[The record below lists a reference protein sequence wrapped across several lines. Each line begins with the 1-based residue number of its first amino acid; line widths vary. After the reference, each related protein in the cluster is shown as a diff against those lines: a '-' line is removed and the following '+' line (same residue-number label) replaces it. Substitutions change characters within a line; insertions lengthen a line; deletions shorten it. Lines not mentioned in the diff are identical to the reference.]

1 MRKTTSQKIQ
11 LGVFMILGT
20 ALFVVA
26 IYFIGQR
33 KNLFTPNYTIKA
45 YFQNVNGLQSGNNV
59 RFSGV
64 NIGIVSEIVMANDST
79 IEVQMLIEKQMAE
92 YLKKNAIATIGS
104 DGLVG
109 NMIVNI
115 VPGDGPSTRVENN
128 DIIKTYSKIGA
139 DDILSTLSATNE
151 NAAILT
157 ADLLKITRAM
167 LEGKGT
173 LGLLLHDTIMARDLK
188 ESIKALKLASLTA
201 ASTIRELESVSTSFH
216 NPNSVAGTLLND
228 SLSGAKIKNMI
239 IHLETSSKSLEAST
253 NEINHMLEQLQ
264 NDQGAMHYLT
274 QDSTLVSDLKSTVK
288 HLNDGTA
295 KFDENMRALQ
305 SHFLFRRYFKK
316 QEKEAKKK

>member
-1 MRKTTSQKIQ
+1 MKKTTSQKIQ

-64 NIGIVSEIVMANDST
+64 NIGTVSDIIMANDST
-79 IEVQMLIEKQMAE
+79 IEVQMLIEKQIAE
-92 YLKKNAIATIGS
+92 HLKKNAIATIGS

-115 VPGDGPSTRVENN
+115 VPGDGPSTSVENN
-128 DIIKTYSKIGA
+128 DIIKSYSKIGA

-201 ASTIRELESVSTSFH
+201 ASTIRELENVSTSFH

-228 SLSGAKIKNMI
+228 SLSGIKIKNMI
-239 IHLETSSKSLEAST
+239 NHLESSSRSLEAST
-253 NEINHMLEQLQ
+253 NEINQMLEQLQ
-264 NDQGAMHYLT
+264 NDKGAMHYLT

-316 QEKEAKKK
+316 QEKEANKK

>member
-11 LGVFMILGT
+11 LGAFMVLGT
-20 ALFVVA
+20 ILFVVA

-33 KNLFTPNYTIKA
+33 KNLFTPNYTIRA

-64 NIGIVSEIVMANDST
+64 NIGTVSEIFMANDST
-79 IEVQMLIEKQMAE
+79 IEVQMLIEEQIAE
-92 YLKKNAIATIGS
+92 HLKKNAIATIGS

-115 VPGDGPSTRVENN
+115 VPGDGPSAPVENN

-157 ADLLKITRAM
+157 ADLLKITQAM

-188 ESIKALKLASLTA
+188 ESIKALKLASITA
-201 ASTIRELESVSTSFH
+201 ANTIKELENVSTSFH

-239 IHLETSSKSLEAST
+239 THLETSSKTLEVST
-253 NEINHMLEQLQ
+253 NEINQMLQQLQ
-264 NDQGAMHYLT
+264 NDEGAMHYLT
-274 QDSTLVSDLKSTVK
+274 QDTTLVSDLKATVK

-316 QEKEAKKK
+316 QDKATKKK